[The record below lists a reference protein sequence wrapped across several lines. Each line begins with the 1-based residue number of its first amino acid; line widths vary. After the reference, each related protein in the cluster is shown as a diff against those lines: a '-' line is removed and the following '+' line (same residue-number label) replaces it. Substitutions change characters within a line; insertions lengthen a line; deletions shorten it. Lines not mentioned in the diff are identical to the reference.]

1 MNDLDPKQ
9 RFLTSGHAAKHQEW
23 ARSESGKAACESVLA
38 EMAMTETD
46 LNKIAGA
53 RSFVKLLL
61 DITEVQPAK
70 QKIAS
75 ATLNYGPSTKP
86 STPTK

>member
-1 MNDLDPKQ
+1 MNDLNPRQ
-9 RFLTSGHAAKHQEW
+9 RFLASGHAAKHQEW
-23 ARSESGKAACESVLA
+23 ARSDFGKAACEAVLA
-38 EMAMTETD
+38 EMAMNETD

-61 DITEVQPAK
+61 DITEVPPAK

-86 STPTK
+86 PTPTK